1 MFLLFAFLCVVT
13 GVRGVSSRN
22 SLEEKLEQAERALSN
37 LSDVQ
42 GGEGDE
48 AKIHTE
54 DVKIHIDAQM
64 GSQTFVIII
73 WCRNDEMS

>member
-1 MFLLFAFLCVVT
+1 MKVFLLFAFLCVVT

-48 AKIHTE
+48 AKAKIHTE

-73 WCRNDEMS
+73 